1 MKAALRIAKARPTLL
16 TGAAILLAVTPL
28 LHAATPFDWTT
39 SGLLAWCLATLIFVL
54 VGGWR
59 LSGNSREQLQK
70 IAAAIDSSALA
81 ILVIAIAVA
90 VASLVAVFVE
100 LSGTRCADAAQAC
113 MPTFE
118 RDGRVALTAA
128 TILCSW
134 FFVQMIFA
142 VHYTHTYYGGD
153 EGETGPRG
161 GLDFPGETEP
171 LFSDFVYFSV
181 SVGATSQTS
190 DTAVPSPRMRRI
202 VTAHAIFA
210 FFFNTTILA
219 LTINIAA
226 GLVG

>member
-1 MKAALRIAKARPTLL
+1 MDRDQTLFAQIVAVSPLPRERHSPDDLRHKAA
-16 TGAAILLAVTPL
+16 
-28 LHAATPFDWTT
+28 
-39 SGLLAWCLATLIFVL
+39 
-54 VGGWR
+54 
-59 LSGNSREQLQK
+59 Q
-70 IAAAIDSSALA
+70 IDSSAFA

-113 MPTFE
+113 LPALE

-153 EGETGPRG
+153 EGEAGPRG
-161 GLDFPGETEP
+161 GLDFRRRRRAAFRRFR
-171 LFSDFVYFSV
+171 LFLGLGRSRRRRPPTRRCPR
-181 SVGATSQTS
+181 A
-190 DTAVPSPRMRRI
+190 RMRRI

-210 FFFNTTILA
+210 FFFNTTVLA